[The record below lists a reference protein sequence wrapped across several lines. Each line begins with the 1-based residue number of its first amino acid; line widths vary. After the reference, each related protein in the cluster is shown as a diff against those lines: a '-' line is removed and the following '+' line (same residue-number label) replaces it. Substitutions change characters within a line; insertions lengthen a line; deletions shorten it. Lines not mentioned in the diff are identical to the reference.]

1 MKRSFLTH
9 AGILFIGTF
18 FVLGYAC
25 KTQSVPLVSTQIP
38 NKEINSAAE
47 LLQHIESTPHTYS
60 NLNIRFS
67 AKIKTKKNGENT
79 LRGKLKI
86 GRDSVIWLSAIPMG
100 IEVARII
107 ADKNE
112 VGMISYLDKKYFQGK
127 YDDFTALAGYPLTL
141 GMLQSA
147 LTGSPYFVES
157 SALYR
162 LENDRKNGHFFSPY
176 AKEDFEK
183 LVDGKNV
190 PGIQA
195 NMVQG
200 LWFGEGNLLMAKNV
214 IYDIT
219 QKRLLEIEYA
229 GYALQGNDYIPSL
242 IKVKIKTAEETALFT
257 IEYLKTEVNAG
268 EMDYPFTIPSS
279 FVPMEIKNR
288 P

>member
-1 MKRSFLTH
+1 MLLT
-9 AGILFIGTF
+9 GTF
-18 FVLGYAC
+18 FVLAYAC
-25 KTQSVPLVSTQIP
+25 KTRTVPLVISEIP
-38 NKEINSAAE
+38 DKKINSAAE
-47 LLQHIESTPHTYS
+47 LLHHMESTPHTYS

-67 AKIKTKKNGENT
+67 AKIKTKKNGENA

-107 ADKNE
+107 ADKNG

-127 YDDFTALAGYPLTL
+127 YDDFTALAGYPLNL

-176 AKEDFEK
+176 TKEEFEK

-190 PGIQA
+190 PGMQA
-195 NMVQG
+195 DMVQG
-200 LWFGEGNLLMAKNV
+200 LWFGEGNLLLAKNV

-229 GYALQGNDYIPSL
+229 GYTLQGNDYIPSH
-242 IKVKIKTAEETALFT
+242 IKAKIKTTDETALFT

-268 EMDYPFTIPSS
+268 ETDYPFTIPSG
-279 FVPMEIKNR
+279 FTPMEIKNR